1 MNSHTRQVRH
11 FAVRM
16 LSIVLDPILRFI
28 EFAIV
33 ALAAA
38 MMAVAFVQVVLR
50 YGFNSGFFGSV
61 ELARYLFTW
70 FIFFSAALGLERGIH
85 FAVDVIV
92 DLLPRWMR
100 RLLQVVTQLIII
112 AIAAL
117 LVIKGT
123 ELTIRNWVQHSSAM
137 DIPLSWPY
145 AAIPVSGFIMVLI
158 CLRQMIRPAAEANGV
173 ERA

>member
-1 MNSHTRQVRH
+1 MNDHARQVRL

-16 LSIVLDPILRFI
+16 LSIVLDPILWFI
-28 EFAIV
+28 EYAIV

-38 MMAVAFVQVVLR
+38 MMTVAFVQVVLR

-92 DLLPRWMR
+92 NLLPRWMR
-100 RLLQVVTQLIII
+100 RLFQVVTQIIII
-112 AIAAL
+112 AITAL

-123 ELTIRNWVQHSSAM
+123 ELTIRNWAQHSSAM

-145 AAIPVSGFIMVLI
+145 AAIPVSSFIMVLI

-173 ERA
+173 ERD

>member
-1 MNSHTRQVRH
+1 MNGPVQQVRL

-33 ALAAA
+33 ALAVA
-38 MMAVAFVQVVLR
+38 MMTVAFVQVVLR
-50 YGFNSGFFGSV
+50 YGFNSGFFGSE

-70 FIFFSAALGLERGIH
+70 FIFFSAALGLERGVH

-92 DLLPRWMR
+92 DLLPDWMR
-100 RLLQVVTQLIII
+100 RLFRVVTQIIII

-117 LVIKGT
+117 LMIKGT
-123 ELTIRNWVQHSSAM
+123 ELTIRNWAQHSSAM

-145 AAIPVSGFIMVLI
+145 AAVPVAGFVMVLI
-158 CLRQMIRPAAEANGV
+158 TLRQMIRPAAGASGA